1 MGRRWMGRVFAPGS
15 RKGRIGIVGAAAL
28 ALIALSTQ
36 LAHAQTDVQP
46 YGSYTSNELSAQ
58 WQVAH
63 PDGSTQYITLTV
75 RLWRGSEA
83 SASAGGTRVNE
94 NSVCPGTLSGQ
105 TYSDCQSADAT
116 LVDRHCP
123 SQQPCLTIAWYGR
136 IDPSSVT
143 VNSDLSSA
151 SASFTFPPNPRASA
165 YEPCSVSENWQATG
179 SPTTGTSGDWYPDA
193 SLGFGSFDATTH
205 QPSVASGSDCT
216 GLSSSPSSQAQI
228 YQYSRH
234 TDVGTTLAG

>member
-1 MGRRWMGRVFAPGS
+1 MGRVFAPGS

-123 SQQPCLTIAWYGR
+123 SQQPCLTIAWYGP

-151 SASFTFPPNPRASA
+151 SASFTFPSRVRRTFCGLMSRCTSWAACAASSA
-165 YEPCSVSENWQATG
+165 EQS
-179 SPTTGTSGDWYPDA
+179 
-193 SLGFGSFDATTH
+193 
-205 QPSVASGSDCT
+205 
-216 GLSSSPSSQAQI
+216 
-228 YQYSRH
+228 
-234 TDVGTTLAG
+234 